1 MINHRFLEEKSK
13 MNFGKKLAA
22 LAVAGLALVGT
33 AACSNGGSSSSST
46 SDTNKI
52 PKVTK
57 KTTVV
62 FWHGMQGQQETT
74 LKKLAKEFEAKNSNI
89 KIKLEQQGDYDNL
102 QAKLTSTMQS
112 PKNLPTITQA
122 YPGWLQS
129 AAKNKML
136 VNLTPYINNKEVGW
150 GSVAASEIK
159 QGMLDGAKINGTQY
173 GIPFNKSIEVLI
185 YNPDMLKKYGITKV
199 PSTNAELKQAA
210 QTIYQKSN
218 HKVVGAGFDNLN
230 NYYVLGMKNEGQ
242 NFSSKVDFTGKESSR
257 VLDYFV
263 KGEKAGYF
271 RMPGSDKYLY
281 VPFTNQKLAMFV
293 TSSSTETWI
302 KQAAKKGF
310 KYEVAA
316 RPGKYTMQQ
325 GTDIYMFSHASAME
339 KAAAFKFMR
348 FLSSKENQ
356 IKWAKETGYI
366 PVNEDAT
373 KSAEYKENKEFKLPA
388 KLEDI
393 LSTNSLYSVP
403 VIKNSNAVFSQ
414 LNPIMQSILSA
425 AQKDRNVNSAIKT
438 GKTKFDAAWKQ

>member
-1 MINHRFLEEKSK
+1 

-373 KSAEYKENKEFKLPA
+373 KSAEYKENKEFMLPA

>member
-1 MINHRFLEEKSK
+1 

-102 QAKLTSTMQS
+102 QAKLNSTMQS

-159 QGMLDGAKINGTQY
+159 QDMLDGAQINGTQY

-373 KSAEYKENKEFKLPA
+373 KSAEYKENKEFMLPA

>member
-102 QAKLTSTMQS
+102 QAKLNSTMQS

-159 QGMLDGAKINGTQY
+159 QGMLDGAQINGTQY

-210 QTIYQKSN
+210 QTIYQESD

-339 KAAAFKFMR
+339 KAAAFKFMK

>member
-1 MINHRFLEEKSK
+1 

-159 QGMLDGAKINGTQY
+159 QGMLDGAQINGTQY

-302 KQAAKKGF
+302 KQAAKKDF
-310 KYEVAA
+310 KYEIAPL
-316 RPGKYTMQQ
+316 PGKYTMQQ

-339 KAAAFKFMR
+339 KAAAFKFMK

-373 KSAEYKENKEFKLPA
+373 KSAEYKENKEFMLPA

-403 VIKNSNAVFSQ
+403 VIKNSNAVFSE
-414 LNPIMQSILSA
+414 LKPIMQSILSA

>member
-1 MINHRFLEEKSK
+1 

-159 QGMLDGAKINGTQY
+159 QGMLDGAQINGTQY

-339 KAAAFKFMR
+339 KAAAFKFMK

-366 PVNEDAT
+366 PVNEEAT
-373 KSAEYKENKEFKLPA
+373 KSAEYKENKEFMLPA

>member
-1 MINHRFLEEKSK
+1 

-57 KTTVV
+57 KTTVA

-102 QAKLTSTMQS
+102 QAKLNSTMQS

-159 QGMLDGAKINGTQY
+159 QGMLDGAQINGTQY

-210 QTIYQKSN
+210 QTIYQKSD

-242 NFSSKVDFTGKESSR
+242 SFSSKVDFTGKESSR

-281 VPFTNQKLAMFV
+281 IPFTNQKLAMFV

-302 KQAAKKGF
+302 KQAAKRGF

-373 KSAEYKENKEFKLPA
+373 KSAEYKENKEFMLPA

-403 VIKNSNAVFSQ
+403 VIKNSNAVFSE
-414 LNPIMQSILSA
+414 LKPIMQSILSA

>member
-102 QAKLTSTMQS
+102 QAKLNSTMQS

-150 GSVAASEIK
+150 GGVAASEIK

-210 QTIYQKSN
+210 QTIYQKSD

-339 KAAAFKFMR
+339 KAAAFKFMK

-373 KSAEYKENKEFKLPA
+373 KSAKYKENKEFKLPA

>member
-1 MINHRFLEEKSK
+1 

-102 QAKLTSTMQS
+102 QAKLNSTMQS

-210 QTIYQKSN
+210 QTIYQKSD

-281 VPFTNQKLAMFV
+281 IPFTNQKLAMFV

-339 KAAAFKFMR
+339 KAAAFKFMK

>member
-1 MINHRFLEEKSK
+1 MEEKSK

-339 KAAAFKFMR
+339 KAAAFKFMK

>member
-1 MINHRFLEEKSK
+1 

-74 LKKLAKEFEAKNSNI
+74 LKKLAKEFEVKNSNI

-102 QAKLTSTMQS
+102 QAKLNSTMQS

-210 QTIYQKSN
+210 QTIYQKSD

-339 KAAAFKFMR
+339 KAAAFKFMK

>member
-1 MINHRFLEEKSK
+1 

-52 PKVTK
+52 PKVTQ

-159 QGMLDGAKINGTQY
+159 QGMLDGAQINGTQY

-210 QTIYQKSN
+210 QIIYQKSD

-302 KQAAKKGF
+302 KQAAKKDF
-310 KYEVAA
+310 KYEIAA

-339 KAAAFKFMR
+339 KAAAFKFMK

>member
-102 QAKLTSTMQS
+102 QAKLNSTMQS

-150 GSVAASEIK
+150 GGVAASEIK

-210 QTIYQKSN
+210 QTIYQKSD

-310 KYEVAA
+310 KYEIAA

-339 KAAAFKFMR
+339 KAAAFKFMK

>member
-1 MINHRFLEEKSK
+1 

-62 FWHGMQGQQETT
+62 FWHGMQGQQDTT

-159 QGMLDGAKINGTQY
+159 QGMLDGAQINGTQY

-373 KSAEYKENKEFKLPA
+373 KSAEYKENKEFMLPA

>member
-1 MINHRFLEEKSK
+1 

-159 QGMLDGAKINGTQY
+159 QGMLDGAQINGTQY

-242 NFSSKVDFTGKESSR
+242 SFSSKVDFTGKESSR

-373 KSAEYKENKEFKLPA
+373 KSAEYKENKEFMLPA

>member
-1 MINHRFLEEKSK
+1 

-102 QAKLTSTMQS
+102 QAKLNSTMQS

-159 QGMLDGAKINGTQY
+159 QGMLDGAQINGTQY

-210 QTIYQKSN
+210 QTIYQKSD

-242 NFSSKVDFTGKESSR
+242 SFSSKVDFTGKESSR

-281 VPFTNQKLAMFV
+281 VPFTNKKLAMFV

-339 KAAAFKFMR
+339 KAAAFKFMK

>member
-1 MINHRFLEEKSK
+1 

-52 PKVTK
+52 PEVTK

-159 QGMLDGAKINGTQY
+159 QGMLDGAQINGTQY

-339 KAAAFKFMR
+339 KAAAFKFMK

-373 KSAEYKENKEFKLPA
+373 KSAEYKENKEFMLPA

>member
-1 MINHRFLEEKSK
+1 

-102 QAKLTSTMQS
+102 QAKLNSTMQS

-159 QGMLDGAKINGTQY
+159 QGMLDGAQINGTQY

-339 KAAAFKFMR
+339 KAAAFKFMK

-373 KSAEYKENKEFKLPA
+373 KSAEYKENKEFMLPA

>member
-1 MINHRFLEEKSK
+1 

-159 QGMLDGAKINGTQY
+159 QGMLDGAQINGTQY

-373 KSAEYKENKEFKLPA
+373 KSAEYKENKEFMLPA

>member
-1 MINHRFLEEKSK
+1 

-102 QAKLTSTMQS
+102 QAKLNSTMQS

-129 AAKNKML
+129 AVKNKML

-210 QTIYQKSN
+210 QTIYQKSD

-339 KAAAFKFMR
+339 KAAAFKFMK

>member
-1 MINHRFLEEKSK
+1 

-150 GSVAASEIK
+150 GSVAESEIK

-199 PSTNAELKQAA
+199 PSTNVELKHAA

-281 VPFTNQKLAMFV
+281 IPFTNQKLAMFV

-339 KAAAFKFMR
+339 KTAAFKFMR

-373 KSAEYKENKEFKLPA
+373 KSAEYKENKEFMLPA

-403 VIKNSNAVFSQ
+403 VIKNSNAVFSE
-414 LNPIMQSILSA
+414 LKPIMQSILSA

>member
-1 MINHRFLEEKSK
+1 

-159 QGMLDGAKINGTQY
+159 QGMLDGAQINGTQY

-373 KSAEYKENKEFKLPA
+373 KSAEYKENKEFMLPA

-403 VIKNSNAVFSQ
+403 VIKNSNAVFSE

>member
-1 MINHRFLEEKSK
+1 

-74 LKKLAKEFEAKNSNI
+74 LKKLAKEFEVKNSNI

-102 QAKLTSTMQS
+102 QAKLNSTMQS

-210 QTIYQKSN
+210 QTIYQKSD

-263 KGEKAGYF
+263 KGEEAGYF

-339 KAAAFKFMR
+339 KAAAFKFMK

>member
-1 MINHRFLEEKSK
+1 

-102 QAKLTSTMQS
+102 QAKLNSTMQS

-159 QGMLDGAKINGTQY
+159 QGMLDGAQINGTQY

-373 KSAEYKENKEFKLPA
+373 KSAEYKENKEFMLPA

>member
-1 MINHRFLEEKSK
+1 

-102 QAKLTSTMQS
+102 QAKLNSTMQS

-210 QTIYQKSN
+210 RTIYQKSD

-281 VPFTNQKLAMFV
+281 VPFTNKKLAMFV

-339 KAAAFKFMR
+339 KAAAFKFMK

-373 KSAEYKENKEFKLPA
+373 KSAKYKENKEFKLPA

>member
-1 MINHRFLEEKSK
+1 

-159 QGMLDGAKINGTQY
+159 QGMLDGAQINGTQY

-373 KSAEYKENKEFKLPA
+373 KSAEYKDNKEFMLPA

>member
-1 MINHRFLEEKSK
+1 

-159 QGMLDGAKINGTQY
+159 QGMLDGAQINGTQY

-281 VPFTNQKLAMFV
+281 IPFTNQKLAMFV

-373 KSAEYKENKEFKLPA
+373 KSAEYKENKEFMLPA

-393 LSTNSLYSVP
+393 MSTNSLYSVP

>member
-1 MINHRFLEEKSK
+1 

-159 QGMLDGAKINGTQY
+159 QGMLDGAQINGTQY

-185 YNPDMLKKYGITKV
+185 YNPDMLKMYGITKV

-373 KSAEYKENKEFKLPA
+373 KSAEYKENKEFMLPA

>member
-1 MINHRFLEEKSK
+1 

-159 QGMLDGAKINGTQY
+159 QGMLDGAQINGTQY

-373 KSAEYKENKEFKLPA
+373 KSAEYKENKEFMLPA

-393 LSTNSLYSVP
+393 MSTNSLYSVP

>member
-1 MINHRFLEEKSK
+1 

-159 QGMLDGAKINGTQY
+159 QGMLDGAQINGTQY

-242 NFSSKVDFTGKESSR
+242 SFSSKVDFTGKESSR

-325 GTDIYMFSHASAME
+325 GTDIYMFSHARAME

-373 KSAEYKENKEFKLPA
+373 KSAEYKENKEFMLPA

>member
-1 MINHRFLEEKSK
+1 

-159 QGMLDGAKINGTQY
+159 QGMLDGAQINGTQY

-356 IKWAKETGYI
+356 NKWAKETGYI

-373 KSAEYKENKEFKLPA
+373 KSAEYKENKEFMLPA

>member
-1 MINHRFLEEKSK
+1 

-159 QGMLDGAKINGTQY
+159 QGMLDGAQINGTQY

-281 VPFTNQKLAMFV
+281 IPFTNQKLAMFV

-339 KAAAFKFMR
+339 KAAAFKFMK

-373 KSAEYKENKEFKLPA
+373 KSAEYKENKEFMLPA

>member
-1 MINHRFLEEKSK
+1 

-102 QAKLTSTMQS
+102 QAKLNSTMQS

-339 KAAAFKFMR
+339 KAAAFKFMK

-373 KSAEYKENKEFKLPA
+373 KSAEYKENKEFMLPA

>member
-1 MINHRFLEEKSK
+1 

-102 QAKLTSTMQS
+102 QAKLNSTMQS

-159 QGMLDGAKINGTQY
+159 QGMLDGAQINGTQY

-281 VPFTNQKLAMFV
+281 IPFTNQKLAMFV

-373 KSAEYKENKEFKLPA
+373 KSAEYKENKEFMLPA

>member
-1 MINHRFLEEKSK
+1 

>member
-1 MINHRFLEEKSK
+1 

-159 QGMLDGAKINGTQY
+159 QGMLDGAQINGTQY

-281 VPFTNQKLAMFV
+281 IPFTNQKLAMFV

-373 KSAEYKENKEFKLPA
+373 KSAEYKENKEFMLPA

>member
-1 MINHRFLEEKSK
+1 

-102 QAKLTSTMQS
+102 QAKLNSTMQS

-159 QGMLDGAKINGTQY
+159 QGMLDGAQINGTQY

-210 QTIYQKSN
+210 QTIYQKSD

-373 KSAEYKENKEFKLPA
+373 KSAEYKENKEFMLPA

>member
-1 MINHRFLEEKSK
+1 

-159 QGMLDGAKINGTQY
+159 QGMLDGAQINGTQY

-210 QTIYQKSN
+210 QTIYQKSD

-373 KSAEYKENKEFKLPA
+373 KSAEYKENKEFMLPA